1 MDLTRAS
8 LDREFPSR
16 LGTVQMNHAAVS
28 PLPARAAAALGEY
41 AALLSARGPLAFPD
55 LEARVRRLREA
66 GALLLG
72 ATEELGGASS
82 VSVVPNTTYG
92 LSLVAQGLDW
102 KAGDVVVTTESE
114 FPANLAPWLDLA
126 RHGVEVRRV
135 PTRDGAYGAGEVLS
149 ACDGRTR
156 LVSLSLVAYHT
167 GFVAPAAEVGAF
179 CRARGIAFGLDAI
192 QAAGAIPVDVAALGA
207 DFLSADGHKWMLGP
221 EGCGL
226 FFTTPAFRAR
236 LRPPSGW
243 LNLRRSHPAQYAL
256 GDRPEYVDDA
266 GRFEIGALPMPGVF
280 ALDASIRLLLEIGNG
295 TIARRI
301 GAVLSLLEDGLPK
314 TGWEPVLHGQE
325 VRSGILAA
333 RPPAGIEAHRA
344 MRHLEANGVACSAR
358 AGFLRLSP
366 HVANEPDDAARV
378 LDLLARL

>member
-1 MDLTRAS
+1 M
-8 LDREFPSR
+8 
-16 LGTVQMNHAAVS
+16 
-28 PLPARAAAALGEY
+28 
-41 AALLSARGPLAFPD
+41 
-55 LEARVRRLREA
+55 
-66 GALLLG
+66 
-72 ATEELGGASS
+72 
-82 VSVVPNTTYG
+82 
-92 LSLVAQGLDW
+92 AQPQ
-102 KAGDVVVTTESE
+102 A
-114 FPANLAPWLDLA
+114 
-126 RHGVEVRRV
+126 
-135 PTRDGAYGAGEVLS
+135 
-149 ACDGRTR
+149 
-156 LVSLSLVAYHT
+156 
-167 GFVAPAAEVGAF
+167 VAPGAV
-179 CRARGIAFGLDAI
+179 RA
-192 QAAGAIPVDVAALGA
+192 
-207 DFLSADGHKWMLGP
+207 
-221 EGCGL
+221 C
-226 FFTTPAFRAR
+226 
-236 LRPPSGW
+236 
-243 LNLRRSHPAQYAL
+243 
-256 GDRPEYVDDA
+256 DRPEYVDDA